1 MTGLLHEKEFSRKHF
16 VKAGGALVISFG
28 ALGALGAGKADAT
41 DYGSDGGARML
52 NNDGLTPPLNSV
64 DSYFVVNPDNTVTV
78 FGEKV
83 EYGQGTTTGLR
94 MIVAEELGISRD
106 QVVWVR
112 PETGVSPNQGGTY
125 GSNGT
130 ASGGPQLRAASAYA
144 AQALLGL
151 ASSSLGVP
159 VANLTVANGVVSGG
173 GKQVTYGDLIAG
185 KLFNVTMPVTTIS
198 QGVAPAKAVGQ
209 YTIVGTRIP
218 RIDIPDKVTGRF
230 TYMQNV
236 RVPGMLHGRIV
247 RPRGQAAYGTGAPI
261 ISVDKDSVAHIPNV
275 EIIQRGNFL
284 GVVAPHEYDAIQA
297 ASELKVVWQ
306 QTPTLPGSGNIFGQ
320 MRAQDTAGLTT
331 NSVKA
336 SVGQDVNAALAS
348 AAKVVSATYT
358 YAYQSHAPIG
368 PNCCIADVGPT
379 SAVVL
384 SSTQDIYNT
393 QSKIAILLGL
403 PVTSVKVQYWDG
415 GGTFGASC
423 YADCAD
429 AAAIM
434 SQVVGKPVRVQFM
447 RWDEFG
453 WDSYGPAVLA
463 DVKAGID
470 GSGNIVA
477 YSSTAW
483 GHPYVPYSGTG

>member
-28 ALGALGAGKADAT
+28 ALGARKADAT

-94 MIVAEELGISRD
+94 MIVAEELGISMD

-185 KLFNVTMPVTTIS
+185 KLFNVTMPVTTIN
-198 QGVAPAKAVGQ
+198 QGVAPAKAV
-209 YTIVGTRIP
+209 
-218 RIDIPDKVTGRF
+218 
-230 TYMQNV
+230 
-236 RVPGMLHGRIV
+236 
-247 RPRGQAAYGTGAPI
+247 
-261 ISVDKDSVAHIPNV
+261 
-275 EIIQRGNFL
+275 
-284 GVVAPHEYDAIQA
+284 
-297 ASELKVVWQ
+297 
-306 QTPTLPGSGNIFGQ
+306 
-320 MRAQDTAGLTT
+320 
-331 NSVKA
+331 
-336 SVGQDVNAALAS
+336 
-348 AAKVVSATYT
+348 
-358 YAYQSHAPIG
+358 
-368 PNCCIADVGPT
+368 
-379 SAVVL
+379 
-384 SSTQDIYNT
+384 
-393 QSKIAILLGL
+393 
-403 PVTSVKVQYWDG
+403 
-415 GGTFGASC
+415 
-423 YADCAD
+423 
-429 AAAIM
+429 
-434 SQVVGKPVRVQFM
+434 
-447 RWDEFG
+447 
-453 WDSYGPAVLA
+453 
-463 DVKAGID
+463 
-470 GSGNIVA
+470 
-477 YSSTAW
+477 
-483 GHPYVPYSGTG
+483 